1 MQSSTGF
8 VMGTDAVRK
17 SGRDQGN
24 VSRPHYGAGGLHADL
39 PLADSQG
46 ICKNAVTEVGISRCK
61 DDRGREKE
69 DYVAT

>member
-1 MQSSTGF
+1 MQPSTGS

-17 SGRDQGN
+17 SGKDQGDI
-24 VSRPHYGAGGLHADL
+24 STPHYGAGGLHADL

-46 ICKNAVTEVGISRCK
+46 ICKSAVTEVGISTCK
-61 DDRGREKE
+61 CDRGREKE